1 MNIRKYTV
9 PFFVVLAIAALL
21 VASPA
26 LSRVLVFPRTEF
38 FTELYILGPNDTAED
53 YPYNVS
59 SGQSYNVY
67 LGIGNQ
73 LGYCAYYV
81 VEVKFRNE
89 TQSAPT
95 SFGTLA
101 PSSLPSLFN
110 ITAFVADQ
118 ETSEMPL
125 TFSFSYGFNQT
136 LLEVDFNSLTL
147 NDVAVNLQGA
157 SSAWNATENRFYG
170 DLVFELWLFNS
181 ATSVFQ
187 YNDRYVDLKL
197 NMTV

>member
-1 MNIRKYTV
+1 V
-9 PFFVVLAIAALL
+9 H
-21 VASPA
+21 
-26 LSRVLVFPRTEF
+26 
-38 FTELYILGPNDTAED
+38 
-53 YPYNVS
+53 
-59 SGQSYNVY
+59 

-95 SFGTLA
+95 SFGNLA
-101 PSSLPSLFN
+101 PSSLPPLFN

-118 ETSEMPL
+118 TTWEIPL

-136 LLEVDFNSLTL
+136 SMEVNFYDLTL
-147 NDVAVNLQGA
+147 NDVVLNLRGA
-157 SSAWNATENRFYG
+157 SSAWNATESKFYG
-170 DLVFELWLFNS
+170 DMVFELWLFNS
-181 ATSVFQ
+181 ATNVFQ

>member
-1 MNIRKYTV
+1 
-9 PFFVVLAIAALL
+9 
-21 VASPA
+21 
-26 LSRVLVFPRTEF
+26 
-38 FTELYILGPNDTAED
+38 
-53 YPYNVS
+53 
-59 SGQSYNVY
+59 
-67 LGIGNQ
+67 
-73 LGYCAYYV
+73 V

-95 SFGTLA
+95 SFGTLT

-110 ITAFVADQ
+110 ITAFVAD
-118 ETSEMPL
+118 ETTWEMPL

-136 LLEVDFNSLTL
+136 LSEVEFYNLTL
-147 NDVAVNLQGA
+147 NDVALNLHGE
-157 SSAWNATENRFYG
+157 SSAYNATENTFYG

-181 ATSVFQ
+181 TTSVFQ